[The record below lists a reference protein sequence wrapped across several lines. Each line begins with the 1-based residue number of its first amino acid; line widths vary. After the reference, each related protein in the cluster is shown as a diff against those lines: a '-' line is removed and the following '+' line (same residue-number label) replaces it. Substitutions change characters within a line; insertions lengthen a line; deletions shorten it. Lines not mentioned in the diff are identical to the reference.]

1 MEQHDIY
8 PKDIKKILSANGLDE
23 IQAEDMLDILTFSF
37 IAYL

>member
-8 PKDIKKILSANGLDE
+8 PKDIKNILSENGLDE